1 MQGLKGLQSFPA
13 EGGWLQA
20 SADSPKYNSGLGQM
34 TGFDPDRA
42 NELTPEV
49 VASITSR
56 KFVSK
61 GAGASPGSNLRL
73 QSS

>member
-49 VASITSR
+49 VASVQSR
-56 KFVSK
+56 K
-61 GAGASPGSNLRL
+61 
-73 QSS
+73 